1 MLTKLY
7 FLPKV
12 FCLKHLVTY
21 PKRHIMLYPR
31 SQKRTY
37 EEGVQSIE
45 ELRVMKSDLKV
56 MV

>member
-12 FCLKHLVTY
+12 FCFKHLVTY
-21 PKRHIMLYPR
+21 PERHIMLYPR

-45 ELRVMKSDLKV
+45 ELRVNEK
-56 MV
+56 